1 MKMKLH
7 SLVQLFVVVAFIFA
21 CGSKP
26 QDGKQLPAAETLE
39 STITHLVSKDFPR
52 PSEIPYL
59 VMSTGADYNQTL
71 INTRE
76 NVDAYL
82 AQPDK
87 AALNLGIYA
96 ADMGYLASYDKT
108 QESIDYFSS
117 CRRIGDE
124 LGIIQGFDPEMVK
137 KVETSIGNKDSLT
150 AALDKAIDKA
160 STYMNQGHNSKIG
173 ALIIT
178 GSFVESLYLA
188 TGIVKTYPKN
198 AFADPNQGMAS
209 LTGIISVILKQDK
222 AVGEVNSMLTK
233 VDQSEAVTQLIKD
246 FADLQAAYDQMAPL
260 REQIARGDSKLTYN
274 DQTLAGIT
282 KTIEKVR
289 AGIVK

>member
-7 SLVQLFVVVAFIFA
+7 SLVIFVVIALFLFS
-21 CGSKP
+21 CGGQPKTET
-26 QDGKQLPAAETLE
+26 QLPPAETLE

-59 VMSTGADYNQTL
+59 VMGSGADYNQTL
-71 INTRE
+71 INTRQ

-87 AALNLGIYA
+87 AALNLGVYA

-117 CRRIGDE
+117 CRRIADE

-137 KVETSIGNKDSLT
+137 KVESSIGNKDSLT
-150 AALDKAIDKA
+150 NALDQAVDRA

-188 TGIVKTYPKN
+188 TGIVKTQSKTGE
-198 AFADPNQGMAS
+198 GMQV
-209 LTGIISVILKQDK
+209 LTTLIGVVMKQHK
-222 AVGEVNSMLTK
+222 AVAEVSSMLTK
-233 VDQSEAVTQLIKD
+233 VDQSESVTQLIKD
-246 FADLQAAYDQMAPL
+246 FAELQAAYDQLAPL
-260 REQIARGDSKLTYN
+260 RDQIAKGDSKLTYN
-274 DQTLAGIT
+274 DQTLAGVT

-289 AGIVK
+289 ADIVK